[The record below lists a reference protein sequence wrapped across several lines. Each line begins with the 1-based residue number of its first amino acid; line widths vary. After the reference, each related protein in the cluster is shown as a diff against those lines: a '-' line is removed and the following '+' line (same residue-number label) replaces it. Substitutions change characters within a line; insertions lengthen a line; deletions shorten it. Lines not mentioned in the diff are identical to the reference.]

1 MIIFKEIDALRRHL
15 GKRRQHGKIGFVPTM
30 GALHEGHLTLIRAA
44 KQQTP
49 TVVASIFVNPAQF
62 NDPRDFQKYPI
73 TIEKDIQM
81 LIAEGCDLL
90 FLPGIDEIYPQG
102 YQTTEN
108 YDLGILDQI
117 LEGKFRPGHFQGV
130 CRVVNRLLNIV
141 EPDCLFLG
149 QKDYQQCMVIR
160 TLITLTDRKTAIE
173 ICPTMRETDGLAM
186 SSRNMRLTEEDRKK
200 APALFQALCY
210 AKEHLQP
217 GPLQPVISTV
227 ENNIEASGF
236 KLDYFSIADAASL
249 QNRDEWDGEQK
260 LVAVVAAFLG
270 DVRLIDNMLLN

>member
-15 GKRRQHGKIGFVPTM
+15 RKRRQQGKIGFVPTM
-30 GALHEGHLTLIRAA
+30 GALHEGHLTLVRAA

-102 YQTTEN
+102 YQTSEN

-130 CRVVNRLLNIV
+130 CRVVNRLLDIV

-160 TLITLTDRKTAIE
+160 KLITLTNRKTAIE

-217 GPLQPVISTV
+217 GPLQPVISTM

-270 DVRLIDNMLLN
+270 EVRLIDNMLLN